1 MHNKFSVLDLS
12 NNKFTGELTDGISN
26 ERLLDNSGTIT
37 SSISMKV
44 NRLSGNIPY
53 SSSTAYQLVN
63 ILTGSLFSCDS
74 SVPRNDSHYYTFE
87 CGSSELDNSIYFLVF
102 GCIIGLAYSIFAR
115 SSSRRCISRQIDM
128 ERESCLQ
135 AVCKLFEQLS
145 TWHSSL
151 ALLPPTCVN
160 TLSYVRCVK
169 SSCQ

>member
-12 NNKFTGELTDGISN
+12 NNKFTGKLTDGTSN
-26 ERLLDNSGTIT
+26 SRLLDNSDTMT
-37 SSISMKV
+37 SLISMKV

-53 SSSTAYQLVN
+53 YTSKSYDEVN

-74 SVPRNDSHYYTFE
+74 SVPKNDFHYYTFE

-115 SSSRRCISRQIDM
+115 SSSRRCISRQINI

-160 TLSYVRCVK
+160 TLSYIRYNQT
-169 SSCQ
+169 SCE